1 MQENI
6 LRKILKKKILIIL
19 FTLIL
24 TENISAN
31 QKWIID
37 KNISNITFEVPVL
50 FTTNVKGEFKDI
62 QGFVEIDLEN
72 YINNKAVLSV
82 KIESLDVNYKKYRDL
97 ILSNIFFDSNNFPFA
112 VLDTKKF
119 SYKDEEELKLN
130 IELTIKGLS
139 KILETKIKIK
149 KYTNDLVQILG
160 DLELSRNEFNI
171 GIGNW
176 SNTTILKDTIKIKSN
191 IFLIRE

>member
-1 MQENI
+1 M
-6 LRKILKKKILIIL
+6 
-19 FTLIL
+19 
-24 TENISAN
+24 
-31 QKWIID
+31 
-37 KNISNITFEVPVL
+37 
-50 FTTNVKGEFKDI
+50 
-62 QGFVEIDLEN
+62 
-72 YINNKAVLSV
+72 
-82 KIESLDVNYKKYRDL
+82 
-97 ILSNIFFDSNNFPFA
+97 
-112 VLDTKKF
+112 DTKKF